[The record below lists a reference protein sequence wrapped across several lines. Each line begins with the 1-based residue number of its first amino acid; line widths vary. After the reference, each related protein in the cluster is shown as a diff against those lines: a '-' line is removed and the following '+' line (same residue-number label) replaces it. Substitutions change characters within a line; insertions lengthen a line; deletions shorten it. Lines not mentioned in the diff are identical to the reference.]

1 MVKSLGESELGAYSG
16 GSYTSPKGVTVQ
28 LEYVPLSQLVS
39 GYNEGKVVVGRMV
52 GSVPMDD
59 PLP

>member
-1 MVKSLGESELGAYSG
+1 MVQSLGQADLGPYAG
-16 GSYTSPKGVTVQ
+16 GSYTSPSNKTVQ
-28 LEYVPLSQLVS
+28 LEQEMLSRLSPEV
-39 GYNEGKVVVGRMV
+39 NMNKVVVGRMV